1 MTPLSFDPTTA
12 RTIVTD
18 AMARPLEAKAKADAD
33 AGVFDPPAS
42 VFDHSTYWGGV
53 EDSMRWVLYRDTH
66 AKRLARNVRKAQS

>member
-1 MTPLSFDPTTA
+1 MTPLSFDAVTA

-18 AMARPLEAKAKADAD
+18 HLARPLEAKAKADAD
-33 AGVFDPPAS
+33 AGVFDPPARY
-42 VFDHSTYWGGV
+42 DHSTYWGGV